1 MDGLWSRAKAVAP
14 SWLSTRSR
22 KSQSSSSNAA
32 PQSSPSHRPVAREK
46 SSKKRRRAS
55 PVDPSSS
62 TGCHV
67 VTSPEVKKT
76 KRSRS
81 KAEQSNNGPT
91 EASLKAGPSA
101 LTSHKKGKKKAPPP
115 LSDNELRRL
124 LQNEEH
130 INAYLCD
137 RWIKPAELN
146 RLESEGILTYKR
158 GKFDEDE
165 QAAVRSYFDNFK
177 SVSPSKGGFCSSQIN
192 KLGDEE
198 LLEIIMA
205 KGENSERKEYPKFW
219 PQVAANLPGR
229 PVKYVKDMVQRMYDP
244 LSRQGIWSEEQ
255 EATLLRFHPLFPGS
269 WVKLGEEVGRSALD
283 CRDKWQKVRVTWHD
297 HIQKPWT
304 EEETNKLNEAVKK
317 VVTVEKPMSDWDWE
331 MVARIMGG
339 VRPTAIYGRHWKTI
353 NGISGQTRQR
363 ESKETAVRQ
372 MSEIPPVVRAG
383 AVVEKNVVRRSQVSD
398 NSAMTVLTKTQRMI
412 LINRMKKQSVTS
424 TGDINWTSLVKK
436 KLATFSPDELK
447 MVWEEMQK
455 EVDPKMKMKLS
466 RVLKRLK
473 KRYEEMDSEVIEK
486 ETTEKSHEE
495 PSAVSIPSKEQ
506 PNKRKRGQGFEP
518 TSVPSQPAAPSG
530 SLVVSD
536 QVAPKKRKRNDVP
549 DPSAVISHP
558 TAPSSSLVV
567 PDQVTSKKRKRNDI
581 PNPNTVPSHPAVTSS
596 SLVVPDQVAQ
606 NKGEKRRKTLGGDE
620 KKEKKTKAS
629 SRRKTVSPKKF
640 LSKDYISDSDE

>member
-22 KSQSSSSNAA
+22 QSQCSSSNAA
-32 PQSSPSHRPVAREK
+32 PQSSPTHRPVAREK

-62 TGCHV
+62 TGGLV

-76 KRSRS
+76 KRSRK

-91 EASLKAGPSA
+91 EASLTAGPSTM
-101 LTSHKKGKKKAPPP
+101 TSHKKGKKKAPPP
-115 LSDNELRRL
+115 LSDDVLRRL
-124 LQNEEH
+124 LRNEEH

-177 SVSPSKGGFCSSQIN
+177 SIN

-205 KGENSERKEYPKFW
+205 KGENTERKEYPKFW

-255 EATLLRFHPLFPGS
+255 EATLLRFHPLYPGS

-297 HIQKPWT
+297 HIQKAWT

-331 MVARIMGG
+331 MMARIMGG

-353 NGISGQTRQR
+353 NGISDRKGKST
-363 ESKETAVRQ
+363 EKAVRQ
-372 MSEIPPVVRAG
+372 MSEILPEVRAG
-383 AVVEKNVVRRSQVSD
+383 AVVEKNVVSRNQASD
-398 NSAMTVLTKTQRMI
+398 KSAITVLDKNQRMT
-412 LINRMKKQSVTS
+412 LINRIKKQSVTS
-424 TGDINWTSLVKK
+424 SGDINWTSLVKK

-473 KRYEEMDSEVIEK
+473 RRYEEMDSEVIEK

-495 PSAVSIPSKEQ
+495 PSTVSIPSKEQ
-506 PNKRKRGQGFEP
+506 SKKRKRGQGIEP

-536 QVAPKKRKRNDVP
+536 QVAPKKRKRNDVLN
-549 DPSAVISHP
+549 PSAVISHP